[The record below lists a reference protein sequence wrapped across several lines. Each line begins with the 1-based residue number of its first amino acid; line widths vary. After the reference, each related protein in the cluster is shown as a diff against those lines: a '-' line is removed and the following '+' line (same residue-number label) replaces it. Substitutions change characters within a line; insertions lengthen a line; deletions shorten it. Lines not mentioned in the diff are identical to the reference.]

1 MASDSEF
8 LFVYLIIGDVL
19 DLDPDL
25 TGRTVLV
32 TGSSKG
38 VGREVLFNLAD
49 AGADVAVHYRE

>member
-1 MASDSEF
+1 VTSDSEL

-19 DLDPDL
+19 DLNPDL

-32 TGSSKG
+32 TGSSKR
-38 VGREVLFNLAD
+38 VGREVLLNLAD